1 MTHTYSAGGSRRT
14 AVFTAIIG
22 LHFGIFLLV
31 AADLLPPIVSPP
43 EPDLPKVTI
52 LTPKPEPS
60 LPVRPDQPDPLE
72 YSGERVQEPVI
83 PIPQVEDRTTPPVVI
98 EQHRAGDTVAVQ
110 RAAPVVI
117 APRLRMH
124 GDRLAAL
131 INACY
136 PPASRR
142 AGEEG
147 RALVR
152 VLVGSQ
158 GSVLSWRLEQG
169 TGFPRLDDAV
179 RCIIERLVIEPGRRD
194 GRAVEAEALLPIV
207 FRLD

>member
-14 AVFTAIIG
+14 AVFTAIIA

-31 AADLLPPIVSPP
+31 AADLLPPIVPPP
-43 EPDLPKVTI
+43 ESDLPKVTV
-52 LTPKPEPS
+52 LPPKPEPR
-60 LPVRPDQPDPLE
+60 LAVRPDQPDPLE
-72 YSGERVQEPVI
+72 YFGERVQEPVI
-83 PIPQVEDRTTPPVVI
+83 PIPQVEERTTPPVVI
-98 EQHRAGDTVAVQ
+98 DPHRAGDAVAVQ
-110 RAAPVVI
+110 PAAPVVI
-117 APRLRMH
+117 APRLRS
-124 GDRLAAL
+124 DRLAAL

-152 VLVGSQ
+152 VLIGSQ
-158 GSVLSWRLEQG
+158 GAVLSWRLEQS

-179 RCIIERLVIEPGRRD
+179 PCIIERLVFEPGRRD

-207 FRLD
+207 FRLH